1 MAWRAAS
8 RYDSVVFPA
17 SSFGAEAHQGATITP
32 AEILASGG
40 EDGDTRVWLKKAG
53 PDERISEL
61 VALCEGDEFFT
72 T

>member
-1 MAWRAAS
+1 MKRRS
-8 RYDSVVFPA
+8 PA
-17 SSFGAEAHQGATITP
+17 ITIYVNRKEFITHHGATITP

-53 PDERISEL
+53 PDERISDL
-61 VALCEGDEFFT
+61 MALCEGDEFFT